1 MRKDI
6 KTGMLAGTVL
16 CIAGIVWFC
25 TRQQIIHQPLIKIER
40 QNKTSEEVVEVRNST
55 VRPRVSAPAESKEKT
70 AVVEIGRVHIVAQ
83 GQTLSDISK
92 IYYNNVS
99 GWKRIYEANKEQ
111 FPKGPDIIKPG
122 IRLIIPQ

>member
-1 MRKDI
+1 MRIDVKA
-6 KTGMLAGTVL
+6 GMLAGTVL
-16 CIAGIVWFC
+16 CITGIVWFC
-25 TRQQIIHQPLIKIER
+25 TRQQIIKQPSIKFESQQPVPAAQR
-40 QNKTSEEVVEVRNST
+40 AKNPPTKPEEKS
-55 VRPRVSAPAESKEKT
+55 

-92 IYYNNVS
+92 IYYNNVN

-111 FPKGPDIIKPG
+111 FPKGPNIIKPG

>member
-1 MRKDI
+1 
-6 KTGMLAGTVL
+6 MLAGTVL